1 MKKITFEK
9 WKNHYV
15 DVPFIKEN
23 YDLLESME
31 VPIECILY
39 SQDSWFLP
47 KTKFVRVFTFGS
59 WYEILE
65 DDYIKNEHYILVSDF
80 EYKGTN
86 KGKDFENAL
95 RKLYDFVIEKNIT
108 KNNLERFEV
117 IDKKSHVITKDN
129 MTSTYYSKPKD

>member
-1 MKKITFEK
+1 MKKITFEQ

-129 MTSTYYSKPKD
+129 MTSDYYSKPKD

>member
-1 MKKITFEK
+1 MKKITFDQ

-59 WYEILE
+59 WYEILK
-65 DDYIKNEHYILVSDF
+65 DNRHYILVCDF
-80 EYKGTN
+80 EYIGEEKEEIEKGL
-86 KGKDFENAL
+86 KE
-95 RKLYDFVIEKNIT
+95 LYEYVISKNIT
-108 KNNLERFEV
+108 KNLFN
-117 IDKKSHVITKDN
+117 
-129 MTSTYYSKPKD
+129 